1 MQLNISLVLSSGGIR
16 AAAHIGLLIF
26 LEEQQNINIK
36 HIIGSS
42 GGAVIGG
49 LYASGLSSAE
59 IKKIFLDIKNPGFFI
74 EYDLWSLFKGTG
86 LFPGKKLRNKLN
98 VFLRDQHIAN
108 VKRCDLSIVTTHVRS
123 GNPIVFTTRNTA
135 HSYINLADLV
145 AASSAIPAVFRTRPI
160 PMSGYGDDNFYDG
173 GISDCLPINYAYDD
187 LVDKILVSNVASQVD
202 DDKVTSKIDA
212 LLCAYES
219 LWDSHINQSI
229 SEAEY
234 LLGNKLTVL
243 TPKMRGGT
251 IFDVKRI
258 PEFIEAGY
266 DNAKAVLT
274 PLLAI

>member
-108 VKRCDLSIVTTHVRS
+108 VKRCDLSIVTIHVRS
-123 GNPIVFTTRNTA
+123 GNPIGFTTR
-135 HSYINLADLV
+135 
-145 AASSAIPAVFRTRPI
+145 
-160 PMSGYGDDNFYDG
+160 
-173 GISDCLPINYAYDD
+173 
-187 LVDKILVSNVASQVD
+187 
-202 DDKVTSKIDA
+202 
-212 LLCAYES
+212 
-219 LWDSHINQSI
+219 
-229 SEAEY
+229 
-234 LLGNKLTVL
+234 
-243 TPKMRGGT
+243 
-251 IFDVKRI
+251 
-258 PEFIEAGY
+258 
-266 DNAKAVLT
+266 
-274 PLLAI
+274 